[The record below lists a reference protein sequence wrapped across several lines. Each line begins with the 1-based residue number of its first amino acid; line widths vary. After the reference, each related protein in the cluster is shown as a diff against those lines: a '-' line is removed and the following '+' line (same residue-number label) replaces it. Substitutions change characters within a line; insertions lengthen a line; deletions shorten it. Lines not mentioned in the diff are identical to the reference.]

1 MNIKIGPFTIE
12 GSILPD
18 GSYRMSLGDIA
29 HAIGKTSY
37 DALEFFNKQSEDVSS
52 GVCLEAATSFWLW
65 SISQGD
71 PKALVICQAL
81 AIEPLERQ
89 LDSVFGIKRDES
101 NRQSRFSK
109 RLDLMFQHLN
119 NRLSI
124 FT

>member
-1 MNIKIGPFTIE
+1 MNIKIGPFNIE
-12 GSILPD
+12 GSILSD

-37 DALEFFNKQSEDVSS
+37 DALNFSLTSS
-52 GVCLEAATSFWLW
+52 SAESGGFLEAATSYWLW

-71 PKALVICQAL
+71 SKALVLCQAL
-81 AIEPLERQ
+81 GIETLERH
-89 LDSVFGIKRDES
+89 LDSAFGVNRDES

-119 NRLSI
+119 NRLSRC
-124 FT
+124 T